1 MQFSFYDWIHDSE
14 IRNAS
19 SLYKESTFFFYYD
32 QMMTFIIK
40 Y

>member
-1 MQFSFYDWIHDSE
+1 MQFCFYDWIHDSE

-19 SLYKESTFFFYYD
+19 SLYKESTFKNYD